1 MTPWL
6 LLEAM
11 RARMPEEV
19 IEENKSKRARIVL
32 DQMRAEAAADG
43 VPG

>member
-19 IEENKSKRARIVL
+19 IEENKAKRAARVL
-32 DQMRAEAAADG
+32 AEMREAASG